1 MVLTARILR
10 AALARPAVL
19 MAVSPGATEA
29 RLCLERELRQRGW
42 PMAEGP
48 AEANVLAMVGNPD
61 PDDSRWTEGLWA
73 AVPAPKAR
81 FHLVASRNAGTA
93 LDEVA
98 TALLRVPPMSA
109 TPVAPDPPHHSPGT
123 SPEVPPPEKQHASED
138 HAGHGRD
145 FTNDE
150 AMPRNHHGAADERD
164 FQPQHA
170 VIDGRDEETQ
180 HPDDAERREHAGH
193 GLPSS
198 HGAPEGSD
206 VHGGHT
212 GHDMGME
219 VAGLPMADRSDDRDG
234 LRLDQ
239 LHVSLGPA
247 LLDWPAGLIL
257 HLSLQG
263 DVIQRAHVEQT
274 RVRTGSVPPF
284 WDEPWLRAASGEQV
298 SRGQAARR
306 LCAAHLDSVGRLL
319 AVAGWQAEARR
330 ARVARDVALAGRSA
344 DDVVAALRPLVR
356 RVGRSRTLRWLT
368 FGLGELGTEAA
379 ASAGLSGPALAAGGD
394 VWDRLALWIEEAAR
408 SAALCDKTEPLDSA
422 RQHDGPRGIVGGDV
436 PPSQA
441 LLDVLPR
448 LLEGAEFAGAR
459 LIVASLDP
467 DLDELV
473 SSSVGGRAPH
483 G

>member
-1 MVLTARILR
+1 
-10 AALARPAVL
+10 
-19 MAVSPGATEA
+19 
-29 RLCLERELRQRGW
+29 
-42 PMAEGP
+42 
-48 AEANVLAMVGNPD
+48 
-61 PDDSRWTEGLWA
+61 
-73 AVPAPKAR
+73 
-81 FHLVASRNAGTA
+81 
-93 LDEVA
+93 
-98 TALLRVPPMSA
+98 
-109 TPVAPDPPHHSPGT
+109 
-123 SPEVPPPEKQHASED
+123 
-138 HAGHGRD
+138 
-145 FTNDE
+145 
-150 AMPRNHHGAADERD
+150 
-164 FQPQHA
+164 
-170 VIDGRDEETQ
+170 
-180 HPDDAERREHAGH
+180 
-193 GLPSS
+193 
-198 HGAPEGSD
+198 
-206 VHGGHT
+206 
-212 GHDMGME
+212 MGME

-239 LHVSLGPA
+239 LHVSFGPA

-274 RVRTGSVPPF
+274 GLRAGSVLPF
-284 WDEPWLRAASGEQV
+284 WDDPWLRAASGEQV

-368 FGLGELGTEAA
+368 VGLGELGTEAA
-379 ASAGLSGPALAAGGD
+379 TAAGVSGPALAAGGD

-408 SAALCDKTEPLDSA
+408 SAALCDETEPQDFA
-422 RQHDGPRGIVGGDV
+422 RQQDGPRGVLGGDV

-441 LLDVLPR
+441 LLDVLPQ

>member
-1 MVLTARILR
+1 
-10 AALARPAVL
+10 
-19 MAVSPGATEA
+19 
-29 RLCLERELRQRGW
+29 
-42 PMAEGP
+42 
-48 AEANVLAMVGNPD
+48 
-61 PDDSRWTEGLWA
+61 
-73 AVPAPKAR
+73 
-81 FHLVASRNAGTA
+81 
-93 LDEVA
+93 
-98 TALLRVPPMSA
+98 
-109 TPVAPDPPHHSPGT
+109 
-123 SPEVPPPEKQHASED
+123 
-138 HAGHGRD
+138 
-145 FTNDE
+145 
-150 AMPRNHHGAADERD
+150 
-164 FQPQHA
+164 
-170 VIDGRDEETQ
+170 
-180 HPDDAERREHAGH
+180 
-193 GLPSS
+193 
-198 HGAPEGSD
+198 
-206 VHGGHT
+206 
-212 GHDMGME
+212 MGME

>member
-1 MVLTARILR
+1 MVLTAGILR

-19 MAVSPGATEA
+19 MAVFPGATEA
-29 RLCLERELRQRGW
+29 RLCLERELHERGW
-42 PMAEGP
+42 PMAAGP

-61 PDDSRWTEGLWA
+61 PADTRWSERLWA

-81 FHLVASRNAGTA
+81 IHLAASRDAGTA

-109 TPVAPDPPHHSPGT
+109 TPVAPDRPHHRPGT
-123 SPEVPPPEKQHASED
+123 SPEARPPDQQHTSED
-138 HAGHGRD
+138 HAGHG
-145 FTNDE
+145 FTADE
-150 AMPRNHHGAADERD
+150 AMPRNHHGTADEHHC
-164 FQPQHA
+164 QPQPA
-170 VIDGRDEETQ
+170 VSGGLDENPQ
-180 HPDDAERREHAGH
+180 HRDDAKHREHAGH
-193 GLPSS
+193 SLHSS
-198 HGAPEGSD
+198 HHAQDESVMHGSR
-206 VHGGHT
+206 T
-212 GHDMGME
+212 GHDMGTE
-219 VAGLPMADRSDDRDG
+219 VAGLPMAGRADDRDG

-247 LLDWPAGLIL
+247 LPAWPAGLIL

-263 DVIQRAHVEQT
+263 DVVRRARVEQT
-274 RVRTGSVPPF
+274 GVRGSSVLPF
-284 WDEPWLRAASGEQV
+284 WDDPWLRAAAGEQV
-298 SRGQAARR
+298 SRGRAARR
-306 LCAAHLDSVGRLL
+306 LCAAHLDSVERLL

-368 FGLGELGTEAA
+368 VGVGELGTEAA
-379 ASAGLSGPALAAGGD
+379 AAAGVSGPALAAGGD
-394 VWDRLALWIEEAAR
+394 VWDRLLLWIGEAAR
-408 SAALCDKTEPLDSA
+408 SAVLCDKTEPLDMTR
-422 RQHDGPRGIVGGDV
+422 RQEGPRGVVGGDV
-436 PPSQA
+436 PPSRA
-441 LLDVLPR
+441 LLDVLPQ
-448 LLEGAEFAGAR
+448 LLEGAEFAAAR

-473 SSSVGGRAPH
+473 PSSASGSAAH